1 MLDVQRLRVFRSV
14 VASGSIQAAAA
25 NLGYTPSAVSQQ
37 VAALQRET
45 GLALLTRVGRG
56 VQPTSAGR
64 ALAARVDGVLDR
76 LGEVEVAIA
85 DLRDGRTGAL
95 SIGYFASAGWA
106 WMPHVVRTLTATY
119 PDLRLDLG
127 LRDGLPDDPREWF
140 DVQIVVQS
148 ETFTPPAGLRAVHL
162 LREPYVVVV
171 PVGSPLAGEPVV
183 ELPRLRAE
191 RWIDNDVFRGW
202 CRRNLLDACR
212 AAGFS
217 PSFHVE
223 THDYRTA
230 IAFVAAGIGLTV
242 LPRLGAV
249 GLPDGVVA
257 VPVTGPTPERSI
269 HAVVRERL
277 EDAVPVRTA
286 LAALRACAGQ
296 EPAHTP

>member
-1 MLDVQRLRVFRSV
+1 MLDVHRLRVFRSV
-14 VASGSIQAAAA
+14 VASGSIQAAAV

-37 VAALQRET
+37 VSALQRET

-64 ALAARVDGVLDR
+64 ALAAQVDGVLER
-76 LGEVEVAIA
+76 LGEVELAVA
-85 DLRDGRTGAL
+85 DLREGRNGTL
-95 SIGYFASAGWA
+95 SIGYFASAGSA
-106 WMPHVVRTLTATY
+106 WMPHVVRTLSTSY

-140 DVQIVVQS
+140 DVQVVVQA
-148 ETFTPPAGLRAVHL
+148 EDFAPPAGLRAVHL
-162 LREPYVVVV
+162 LREPYVAVV
-171 PVGSPLAGEPVV
+171 PAGSPLAGETVV
-183 ELPRLRAE
+183 ELARLQTE

-217 PSFHVE
+217 PPFHVE

-230 IAFVAAGIGLTV
+230 IAFVAAGIGITV
-242 LPRLGAV
+242 LPRLGAAD
-249 GLPDGVVA
+249 LPDGVVA
-257 VPVTGPTPERSI
+257 VPLAGPTPERSI

-277 EDAVPVRTA
+277 EDAVAVRTA
-286 LAALRACAGQ
+286 VAALQECAGR
-296 EPAHTP
+296 EPR

>member
-1 MLDVQRLRVFRSV
+1 
-14 VASGSIQAAAA
+14 
-25 NLGYTPSAVSQQ
+25 
-37 VAALQRET
+37 
-45 GLALLTRVGRG
+45 

-183 ELPRLRAE
+183 ELARLRAE

-286 LAALRACAGQ
+286 LAALRACAGE
-296 EPAHTP
+296 EPARVA